1 MPAPIHFVE
10 LDLSGVY
17 IAPIAAMMVAA
28 YLVLLLIR
36 RAALVTGVLRL
47 VWHPALFQVAL
58 YLVLLSAI
66 VLLADGAGM
75 STLVP
80 VR

>member
-10 LDLSGVY
+10 LDLFGVY

-28 YLVLLLIR
+28 YLVLLLLR
-36 RAALVTGVLRL
+36 RVALVTGVLRL

-66 VLLADGAGM
+66 VLLADSAGM
-75 STLVP
+75 STLLP
-80 VR
+80 AR